1 MDIKIFGSDCCNCQK
16 TYDNVMEAVKSLNLD
31 CTVEKVSDLVQ
42 IAQYAIVSTPAI
54 AIDGNV
60 VVQGSILSVEQVK
73 DLLLKFTKKSCGC
86 SCGCN

>member
-1 MDIKIFGSDCCNCQK
+1 MDIKIFGSGCCNCQK

-73 DLLLKFTKKSCGC
+73 DLLLKFTKKSCG
-86 SCGCN
+86 